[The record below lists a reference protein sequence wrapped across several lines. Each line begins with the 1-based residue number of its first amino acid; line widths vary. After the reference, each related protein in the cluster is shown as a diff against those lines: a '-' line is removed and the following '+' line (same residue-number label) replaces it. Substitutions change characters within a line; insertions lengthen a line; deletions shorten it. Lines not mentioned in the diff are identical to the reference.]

1 MSLETWLHER
11 TMLVQNYWWSSM
23 TRSEQNER
31 KYNHAKDHYDS
42 IILPSKQID
51 TTQKHKKTIYIIQ
64 L

>member
-11 TMLVQNYWWSSM
+11 TMLVQNTGGAL

-51 TTQKHKKTIYIIQ
+51 PTQNHAHCW
-64 L
+64 